1 MFCLCKDSTDGS
13 GVMGRVGLWGYDV
26 FLAVER
32 SSIFSSL

>member
-13 GVMGRVGLWGYDV
+13 GVMGRVGVVGV
-26 FLAVER
+26 FFLAVER